1 MRGAI
6 LHLFR
11 QVLAVVFILSLPLL
25 VGFGPPKLVESDSQ
39 RVPIYGSQLPS
50 IKNDVPPSVE
60 ARASMIM
67 DASTGR
73 VVYQKNGTKRLAPAS
88 ITKIMTAIVAL
99 EHGNPKDKVTISP
112 DFMTEG
118 STMGLTPGDVVTL
131 EDLLWGMMLPS
142 GNDAATAIAG
152 HVGGSAPTFVAMMNE
167 KADELSLA
175 NTHFVN
181 PHGLDDEGHYSS
193 ALDIARMSRYALSN
207 PKFSEIVGTRF
218 REVNASR
225 DFLLVNNNHLLE
237 NFDLSAQVDGIK
249 TGFTDN
255 AGDSITASAVR
266 DGRRIIAVAMGTYGR
281 DRAAASLIDYAFSSF
296 GWINIESPFSKYVG
310 NIQSLGQES
319 NNTVSSMMLPR
330 WQNPYTALY
339 VTAEQASPLFLSS
352 REAMR
357 RDNVE
362 ASTGM
367 GPASKRNIRPG
378 G

>member
-1 MRGAI
+1 